1 MAKYIKRTKRSLHAS
16 SDSRG
21 GGGGGGGTNHKIDY
35 KALTGKNFVFWMGG
49 RLRAEVAH
57 GCPDVL
63 IFDTGLEL
71 IQLN

>member
-1 MAKYIKRTKRSLHAS
+1 MRQVTQ
-16 SDSRG
+16 
-21 GGGGGGGTNHKIDY
+21 GGGGGGTNKKSDY
-35 KALTGKNFVFWMGG
+35 GVWREKNFVFWMGG

>member
-21 GGGGGGGTNHKIDY
+21 GGTNHKIDY
-35 KALTGKNFVFWMGG
+35 RALTGKNFVFWMGG

>member
-21 GGGGGGGTNHKIDY
+21 EGEGSNHKIDY
-35 KALTGKNFVFWMGG
+35 RALTGKNFVFWMGG